1 MLYCILVYKKGT
13 SVKFHDLVVTS
24 HKTSQC
30 ICLHVTKI
38 YTWKL
43 SVFYSAT
50 FPKAV
55 NKSDKS
61 DVKIEDLTSIAKIQR
76 KQVCVCVCMH
86 IKETTCMYALTHVH
100 TQSNI
105 ISDNFSAA
113 VIMN

>member
-13 SVKFHDLVVTS
+13 SAKFHELVVTP
-24 HKTSQC
+24 HETSQC
-30 ICLHVTKI
+30 ICPRIARI

-43 SVFYSAT
+43 SAFYSAT

-61 DVKIEDLTSIAKIQR
+61 DVKIEDLTSIAKIHR
-76 KQVCVCVCMH
+76 KQVYTHTHTC
-86 IKETTCMYALTHVH
+86 ISKKTTCMYAHTHIH
-100 TQSNI
+100 TQSN